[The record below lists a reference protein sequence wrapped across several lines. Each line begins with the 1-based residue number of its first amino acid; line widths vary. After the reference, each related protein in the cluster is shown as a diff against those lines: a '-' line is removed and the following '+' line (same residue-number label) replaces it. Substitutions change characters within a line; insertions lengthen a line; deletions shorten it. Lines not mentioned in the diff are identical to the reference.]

1 MWGSAAHAHRPGA
14 LNEKSRA
21 FLEQA
26 RADFAAF
33 GELVA
38 RTREADPVRPCH
50 QLLFL
55 QMAGEKLAK
64 SFIYC
69 REPDDFHGHTAL
81 RKLPHFLTHP
91 RTRQVLGYRND
102 RVLGAALNGFR
113 QYCDEIA
120 RLSPAVAGG
129 EMRVGSEV
137 CRDKI
142 QNIEYPWQQGGQW
155 QTPKSFYFDLVNR
168 LRLEPTTKQ
177 NHHLLRLVFERAE
190 QLMPDG

>member
-69 REPDDFHGHTAL
+69 REPDDLHGHTAL
-81 RKLPHFLTHP
+81 RKLPTSLLI
-91 RTRQVLGYRND
+91 REL
-102 RVLGAALNGFR
+102 
-113 QYCDEIA
+113 
-120 RLSPAVAGG
+120 
-129 EMRVGSEV
+129 
-137 CRDKI
+137 DKSWVI
-142 QNIEYPWQQGGQW
+142 
-155 QTPKSFYFDLVNR
+155 V
-168 LRLEPTTKQ
+168 TT
-177 NHHLLRLVFERAE
+177 AYSG
-190 QLMPDG
+190 PP